1 MTIPSKGS
9 RRIVVDET
17 AYRWT
22 VRRKPTYAQG
32 LTDSPLSFA
41 VENEA
46 APGTTLVVLADG
58 PRPDNWVEP
67 AGKPVTPAI
76 VERAIRAAL
85 AQGWRP
91 SDKGGAFEISLVV
104 N

>member
-1 MTIPSKGS
+1 MAIPSKGS
-9 RRIVVDET
+9 RRIVVDDT

-32 LTDSPLSFA
+32 LADSPLSFA

-46 APGTTLVVLADG
+46 APGTTLLVLTDG
-58 PRPDNWVEP
+58 PRADNWVEP
-67 AGKPVTPAI
+67 PGRPVTPAI
-76 VERAIRAAL
+76 VEQAIRAAL
-85 AQGWRP
+85 AQGWQS
-91 SDKGGAFEISLVV
+91 SDQGGAFEISLAI